1 MSGWNPGP
9 VFRACRACV
18 LYLSDPLT
26 ITETLMPNIEFS
38 LEELEVMREVL
49 QHAASEV
56 DMEIL
61 RTDHNEFKQML
72 KRRKALLEQALRRL
86 AVETAPA

>member
-1 MSGWNPGP
+1 
-9 VFRACRACV
+9 
-18 LYLSDPLT
+18 
-26 ITETLMPNIEFS
+26 MPNIEFS